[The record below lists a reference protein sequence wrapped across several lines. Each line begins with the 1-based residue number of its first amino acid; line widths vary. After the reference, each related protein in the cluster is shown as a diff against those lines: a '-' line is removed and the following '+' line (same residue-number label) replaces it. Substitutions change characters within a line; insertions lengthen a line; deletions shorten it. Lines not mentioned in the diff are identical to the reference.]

1 MNAQQCWLIT
11 GGAGYIGSHVVD
23 TFLANGKNVVIYD
36 SLSNGLESRVDYLS
50 KKHGKV
56 VPLII
61 ADIRDYETF
70 SAILEKYSP
79 YGVIHLAA
87 VKAVGESME
96 HPEKYFDINLT
107 ATAKLLEAVSN
118 HGISHFI
125 FSSTAA
131 VYGSPQYSTPAKE
144 SDEKFPISPYGT
156 SKIEAEHEVSK
167 FLEMP
172 NKRGTSLRFFNA
184 VGRGAPELSDN
195 SIDNLLPI
203 VMEKIKS
210 GESPEIFGGDYPTP
224 DGTCIR
230 DYVDVRDIANVHL
243 AAADYSGKL
252 PLAMNVGTGHG
263 RSVREVITLVSAAM
277 ARTNVMPIV
286 TNRRLGDP
294 PLLCADVSLMEETL
308 GYKAKY
314 SLEASIASLV

>member
-1 MNAQQCWLIT
+1 MHPEQCWLIT

-23 TFLANGKNVVIYD
+23 SFLANGKDVVIYD
-36 SLSNGLESRVDYLS
+36 SLSNGLQSRVDYLS
-50 KKHGKV
+50 KKHSKV
-56 VPLII
+56 IPLVI
-61 ADIRDYETF
+61 ADIRDYETL
-70 SAILEKYSP
+70 STTLKKYSP

-96 HPEKYFDINLT
+96 YPEKYFDINLI
-107 ATAKLLEAVSN
+107 ATAKLLEAVSA
-118 HGISHFI
+118 HGIDHFI

-131 VYGSPQYSTPAKE
+131 VYGSPECSTPAKE
-144 SDEKFPISPYGT
+144 SDEKLPISPYGI
-156 SKIEAEHEVSK
+156 SKIEAEYEVNK

-172 NKRGTSLRFFNA
+172 NKFGTSFRFFNA

-195 SIDNLLPI
+195 SVDNLLPI

-210 GESPEIFGGDYPTP
+210 GESPEIYGSDYPTP

-243 AAADYSGKL
+243 AAADYSERL

-277 ARTNVMPIV
+277 ARTNVKPIV

-294 PLLCADVSLMEETL
+294 PLLCADVSLMEKTL